1 MRCTELIIFMKILL
15 LSFYFKPDIGPGA
28 LRADSLIKALI
39 EEGKKDIEIDIFTTF
54 PNRYKS
60 YQIQSKSYEDQE
72 MIRVHRAKLPEHRSG
87 MFDQTRAFLSYAKF
101 VLNGAKNKE
110 WDIIVATSSRLMTAS
125 LATYLA
131 KKKNSKLYLDIR
143 DLFTDTMKDILN
155 NNPLRI
161 TLPFFRWL
169 EKITLTSADR
179 LNLVSE
185 GFIDH
190 IKQIEPNLKPTIY
203 TNGIDEEFLNIKN
216 ISLNKK
222 GYLPKILYAGNIGD
236 GQALQKIIPD
246 IAKNCSDF
254 CDFYIYGDGGRRS
267 ILESEVNKSGVQ
279 NVFIRNPIPRK
290 ELLEKYSEA
299 DILLIHLNDINA
311 FRKVL
316 PSKIF
321 EYAASGKP
329 ILAGVSGYAAEFLL
343 KQVSGVAVFSPCDP
357 LDMKSAL
364 IRLLSGPNFF
374 DRNEFC
380 SQYLRRNIMKKMAHD
395 ILDLHEIN

>member
-1 MRCTELIIFMKILL
+1 M
-15 LSFYFKPDIGPGA
+15 
-28 LRADSLIKALI
+28 
-39 EEGKKDIEIDIFTTF
+39 
-54 PNRYKS
+54 
-60 YQIQSKSYEDQE
+60 
-72 MIRVHRAKLPEHRSG
+72 
-87 MFDQTRAFLSYAKF
+87 
-101 VLNGAKNKE
+101 
-110 WDIIVATSSRLMTAS
+110 
-125 LATYLA
+125 
-131 KKKNSKLYLDIR
+131 
-143 DLFTDTMKDILN
+143 
-155 NNPLRI
+155 
-161 TLPFFRWL
+161 
-169 EKITLTSADR
+169 
-179 LNLVSE
+179 
-185 GFIDH
+185 
-190 IKQIEPNLKPTIY
+190 
-203 TNGIDEEFLNIKN
+203 
-216 ISLNKK
+216 
-222 GYLPKILYAGNIGD
+222 
-236 GQALQKIIPD
+236 
-246 IAKNCSDF
+246 
-254 CDFYIYGDGGRRS
+254 
-267 ILESEVNKSGVQ
+267 ESEVNKSGVQ

-343 KQVSGVAVFSPCDP
+343 KQVSGVAVFNPCDP